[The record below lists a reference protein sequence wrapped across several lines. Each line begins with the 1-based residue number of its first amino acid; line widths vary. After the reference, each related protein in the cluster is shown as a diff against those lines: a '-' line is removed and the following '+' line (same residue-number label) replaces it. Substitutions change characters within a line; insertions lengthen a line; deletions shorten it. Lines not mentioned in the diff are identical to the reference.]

1 MQEENQVSD
10 YMESQKEIKMCMRI
24 IIVEWLVKVHYRLE
38 LQTEALFLTINIIEI
53 DRYLSLT
60 SIPKRDLMLVAI
72 CSMSLANKYKEI
84 SYLKVASENSSKQ
97 YYIWFTNSL
106 HSYPLLL
113 LFNKFPYD
121 FLNLEWQVNEL
132 LLLTVNSYSRHQF
145 ISMEKDIIKTL
156 KWNLTVPTSY
166 VFLVQFTGS
175 SIVHDKER

>member
-1 MQEENQVSD
+1 
-10 YMESQKEIKMCMRI
+10 
-24 IIVEWLVKVHYRLE
+24 
-38 LQTEALFLTINIIEI
+38 
-53 DRYLSLT
+53 
-60 SIPKRDLMLVAI
+60 MLVAI

-106 HSYPLLL
+106 HSYPLLLL